1 LISQILK
8 LIGYTS
14 TSGILVLFLFY
25 LFYPTPFSRSPSS
38 VTKIDWVSSPLESTV
53 RPDNQL
59 GTRQTGSTEI
69 GKVIW
74 QDCEGK
80 ADLANCRWEDFPPMT
95 WEQARDHCEEKSQN
109 NIESWRLPTLAETQF
124 SDSFR
129 LIRTAYSP
137 GLWTSDQAQNYP
149 GFFWVRDI
157 TSGIPTP
164 EPKSSLFLARC
175 VQPLL
180 QTGASR
186 NVEP

>member
-8 LIGYTS
+8 FIGYTS

-25 LFYPTPFSRSPSS
+25 LFYPTPFSAPPSS
-38 VTKIDWVSSPLESTV
+38 VTKINWVSSSLESTV
-53 RPDNQL
+53 IPDNQT
-59 GTRQTGSTEI
+59 GTHQTGPTEI

-80 ADLANCRWEDFPPMT
+80 TDLAKCRWEDFPLMT
-95 WEQARDHCEEKSQN
+95 WEQARDHCEEKSKT
-109 NIESWRLPTLAETQF
+109 NIESWRLPTLAESQLP
-124 SDSFR
+124 DGFR
-129 LIRTAYSP
+129 LIRTTYSP
-137 GLWTSDQAQNYP
+137 GLWTSDQVQNYLR
-149 GFFWVRDI
+149 FAWVRDI

-175 VQPLL
+175 IQPLP
-180 QTGASR
+180 QTDSSG